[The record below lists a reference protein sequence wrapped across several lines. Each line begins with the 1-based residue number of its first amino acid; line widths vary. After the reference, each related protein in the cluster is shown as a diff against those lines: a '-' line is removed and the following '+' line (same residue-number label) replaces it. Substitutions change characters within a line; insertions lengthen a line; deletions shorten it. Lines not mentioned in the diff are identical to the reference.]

1 MRRVFTPGKVLLA
14 LAAAVAVA
22 VVLLLVLPDK
32 DVYIFLPDNPHS
44 VEPLITVR
52 NAKPADG
59 RGGIYFVDIIV
70 KQPSFLERWF
80 PGLFHDGASIVP
92 AEAVNPTGLSERDR
106 RRASL
111 QMMTRS
117 QQLAAAVALKAA
129 GYDVEVTD
137 QGAFVVQV
145 IPGTPAA
152 RVLHPSDVIVE
163 IDGRRVGT
171 LSQLRSILAEKEPGD
186 EVSVVVRRGGKP
198 LRFDL
203 TLASDPADPK
213 RAVMGVLVEQSANIK
228 LPFPVEI
235 DTGNVGGPS
244 AGLAMALGLL
254 EKLGRDV
261 DHGKRVA
268 ATGEIELDG
277 TVGPVGGIKQKTI
290 GARNDG
296 VDVFLVPAGDNAREA
311 ARYADGMRVVPV
323 RSFQQALQALATTR

>member
-14 LAAAVAVA
+14 LAAAVTAV

-32 DVYIFLPDNPHS
+32 DAYIFLPDDPHS
-44 VEPLITVR
+44 VEPLISVR
-52 NAKPADG
+52 NGQKPDE

-117 QQLAAAVALKAA
+117 QRLAAAVALRAA
-129 GYDVEVTD
+129 GYKVRVSD
-137 QGAFVVQV
+137 QGAFVAQV
-145 IPGTPAA
+145 IPGTAAA
-152 RVLHPSDVIVE
+152 RDLHPSDVIVE
-163 IDGRRVGT
+163 LDGQRVGT
-171 LSQLRSILAEKEPGD
+171 LSQLRAILAEKKPGD
-186 EVSVVVRRGGKP
+186 TVSVVVQRAGKP
-198 LRFDL
+198 LSFDL
-203 TLASDPADPK
+203 TLGADPSDPK
-213 RAVMGVLVEQSANIK
+213 RAVMGVLVEQSANIR

-244 AGLAMALGLL
+244 AGLAMALGLM

-261 DHGKRVA
+261 DHGKKVA

-277 TVGPVGGIKQKTI
+277 TVGPVGGLKQKTI
-290 GARNDG
+290 GARNAG
-296 VDVFLVPAGDNAREA
+296 IEVFLVPAGDNAREA
-311 ARYADGMRVVPV
+311 ARYADGMRVIPV
-323 RSFQQALQALATTR
+323 RSFQQALRALATAS